1 MEGQKKNYR
10 YVNIKN
16 GLSANYLCNNLTK
29 SDNFVALAK
38 NSFTK
43 NKIIIY
49 KLKELENESLPGD
62 AISHETI
69 EWDHKV
75 QECVHINYVLINES
89 WYLVVGYLGYLDIYN
104 EDGSRRYYSGNSS
117 NFGQQAFDQ
126 MNGVFLSSC
135 VGYNIREE
143 DKKVEEY
150 LIVGTSLGEI
160 YKFSITKNNS
170 VIQENKYKY
179 IED

>member
-1 MEGQKKNYR
+1 MKCNLLDESF
-10 YVNIKN
+10 KN
-16 GLSANYLCNNLTK
+16 G
-29 SDNFVALAK
+29 K
-38 NSFTK
+38 NSVLAANGQT
-43 NKIIIY
+43 
-49 KLKELENESLPGD
+49 SLLFG
-62 AISHETI
+62 
-69 EWDHKV
+69 
-75 QECVHINYVLINES
+75 QLY
-89 WYLVVGYLGYLDIYN
+89 DIYN